1 MLLRFVMRLVDPTLP
16 RYSTDLMTL
25 QFELLHESSLAF
37 AAASLILT
45 RLQPGEDQTVLRC
58 SRTCG
63 GQRAEATM

>member
-16 RYSTDLMTL
+16 RHGTDLMSL

-45 RLQPGEDQTVLRC
+45 RL
-58 SRTCG
+58 
-63 GQRAEATM
+63 